1 MTLRLNVEQLAAMA
15 GNQAVF
21 RTVGKLR
28 SARGI
33 LHATLPAS
41 VGELCEVSL
50 SDSESLTAEVVGFD
64 EHGSQL
70 MCYDSTSGLR
80 PGLDVTAFGQRRMV
94 PTGRELLGRV
104 IDGIGRPIDDQGP
117 LNSTQ
122 MRREQA
128 HVPAAMTRTRITSP
142 LITGQRVIDGMMTI
156 GRGQRVG
163 LFSGSGVG
171 KSTLMG
177 EIAKG
182 ASSDVNVIVLVGE
195 RGREVRPF
203 IEDCL
208 GAEGRARSV
217 VVVATSDETPL
228 MRIKAVLTAVTIAE
242 EFRSQGADVLFFL
255 DSITRLAMAQR
266 ELGLL
271 RGEPPGA
278 RGYPP
283 SVQSLLAEVLERLGS
298 GEKGTITGLIT
309 VLVEGDDMDEPIA
322 DAARSILDGHIVLSR
337 ALAEKGHYPAVDVL
351 ASVSRLFSEVTSSEH
366 QAHALGIRK
375 MLAAYDRMEDLI
387 QIGAY
392 QPGTSP
398 EVDKAIQLRPAVERF
413 LQQPNGQQ
421 SAWDD
426 TQAQLNLLGQAAQI
440 QIKNVAP
447 APVVASN
454 AGQWNGS

>member
-1 MTLRLNVEQLAAMA
+1 MA

-28 SARGI
+28 SARG
-33 LHATLPAS
+33 LLRATLPAS

-50 SDSESLTAEVVGFD
+50 PDSGFLTAEVVGFD

-80 PGLDVTAFGQRRMV
+80 PGLDVTALGQRRMV
-94 PTGRELLGRV
+94 PTGPELLGRV
-104 IDGIGRPIDDQGP
+104 IDGIGRPLDNRGP
-117 LNSTQ
+117 LKSTRS
-122 MRREQA
+122 RREQA
-128 HVPAAMTRTRITSP
+128 HVPAAMSRRRIEQP
-142 LITGQRVIDGMMTI
+142 LVTGQRVIDSMITI

-163 LFSGSGVG
+163 LFAGSGVG

-182 ASSDVNVIVLVGE
+182 ASSDINVIVLVGE

-208 GAEGRARSV
+208 GDLGRQRSV

-242 EFRSQGADVLFFL
+242 DFRSQGADVLFFL

-298 GEKGTITGLIT
+298 GETGTITGLIT

-337 ALAEKGHYPAVDVL
+337 DLAEKGHYPAVDVL
-351 ASVSRLFSEVTSSEH
+351 ASISRLFAEITTDQH
-366 QAHALGIRK
+366 AADALGIRK
-375 MLAAYDRMEDLI
+375 MLAAYSRMEDLI

-392 QPGTSP
+392 QPGSSP
-398 EVDKAIQLRPAVERF
+398 EVDQAIRLRPAIERF
-413 LQQPNGQQ
+413 LQQASGQQ
-421 SAWDD
+421 ARWED
-426 TQAQLNLLGQAAQI
+426 TLQQLSLLGNAWRQTA
-440 QIKNVAP
+440 VAP
-447 APVVASN
+447 AMPTASGVP
-454 AGQWNGS
+454 AAAVDSGGHG